1 MGMSAH
7 WVGVAEVIGFDA
19 FLQLWRFL
27 DSRPQLLHDSG
38 QLKLWL
44 RRYSAYQR
52 FQRNRYIETLARAGY
67 SARQIRRLLEDR
79 LCESMTERNVQL
91 ILGKR
96 RLRADGEDRSDAG

>member
-7 WVGVAEVIGFDA
+7 WVGVAHVIGFDA
-19 FLQLWRFL
+19 FLALWRYL
-27 DSRPQLLHDSG
+27 DSREALVHDSG
-38 QLKLWL
+38 QLKIWL
-44 RRYSAYQR
+44 RRFSAYQR

-96 RLRADGEDRSDAG
+96 RLRAEVAGRPDGA